1 MAKGSVAKDKVI
13 KKLQEVYGKNF
24 QGIDNKKV
32 YILEEEAGELIQVA
46 IALTCPKNPVQ
57 FGSSESTLSAHTD
70 DESTDYGNV
79 VSFDGED
86 EITTKELETVEDLIK
101 KLNL

>member
-13 KKLQEVYGKNF
+13 KKIQEVYGKNF

-32 YILEEEAGELIQVA
+32 YILEEEAGELVQVA
-46 IALTCPKNPVQ
+46 IVLTCPKNPVQ
-57 FGSSESTLSAHTD
+57 FENSESAFSAQTD
-70 DESTDYGNV
+70 DAPADYDNV
-79 VSFDGED
+79 VSFDGTD